1 MVWKGQK
8 WKWDSVGKE
17 WVVRRE
23 IISVWGQGDEQWG
36 WREVDGFERA
46 CWKVSQHTWRC
57 TGCGRQGKGG
67 VRMTH
72 KFLAWATG
80 WMVTTFREREKTVG
94 GAGWRGER
102 KSSHFGTSWRSLWD
116 LSVELWSSRLSLCLQ
131 NSEER
136 VGPGSYQN
144 RCAIYNHRNE
154 GVTIY

>member
-1 MVWKGQK
+1 MVWRGQK

-17 WVVRRE
+17 LVVRRE
-23 IISVWGQGDEQWG
+23 ISSVWGQGDEQWG
-36 WREVDGFERA
+36 WREVDGFERV

-72 KFLAWATG
+72 TFLARAAG
-80 WMVTTFREREKTVG
+80 WMVTTFTEREKTVG
-94 GAGWRGER
+94 GAGWRGGR
-102 KSSHFGTSWRSLWD
+102 KSSHFGISWRRLWD
-116 LSVELWSSRLSLCLQ
+116 LPVELWSSQLSLCLQ